1 MKNNILKTLFAFT
14 LVVFFFSSCSK
25 EPIVVVDNNTGF
37 NGGISASNGCG
48 EISGNYTIKD
58 SKLSAHIIVSNIN
71 EADTAYLYFDGALL
85 LEVVGAQTKEN
96 DFNKVVSQGEHSFM
110 LENRCGSCSYSFNVS
125 TN

>member
-1 MKNNILKTLFAFT
+1 MKSNMLKSLFAIT
-14 LVVFFFSSCSK
+14 LVVVFFSSCSK
-25 EPIVVVDNNTGF
+25 EPTVVVNDNIII
-37 NGGISASNGCG
+37 NGSISASNGCG
-48 EISGNYTIKD
+48 EISGNYSIKD
-58 SKLSAHIIVSNIN
+58 SKLSAHVIVSNLN
-71 EADTAYLYFDGALL
+71 ETDTAYLYFDDVLL